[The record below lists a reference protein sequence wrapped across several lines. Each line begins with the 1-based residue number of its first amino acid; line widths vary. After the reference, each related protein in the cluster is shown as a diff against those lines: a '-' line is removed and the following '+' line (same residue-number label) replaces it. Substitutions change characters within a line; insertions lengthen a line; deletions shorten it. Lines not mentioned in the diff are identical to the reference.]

1 MTWEDSPVP
10 LFVNDL
16 AWLPG
21 PYDQNFPI
29 KKEEEGRQLVNYNIG
44 SDATPICIGFGSVCL
59 KTGYQKWLSVVKES
73 NDNKTSFF
81 LLTAL
86 AFLEKETSSMK
97 NPPDLPDCIVKLA
110 MVLKI
115 GYKGNYVRDQ
125 KVTYY

>member
-29 KKEEEGRQLVNYNIG
+29 KKEEEGRQLVNYNID

-97 NPPDLPDCIVKLA
+97 NPPDLPDYIVKLA